1 MDFYGFYTGEI
12 FDAHEFLGAH
22 KTSEGTTFRTFAPQ
36 AQKVELL
43 LNDQC
48 IPMEKIYNGQFYEAT
63 VQDVP
68 FDSTYEYRIHA
79 HGRYVDHCDPYGN
92 GMELHPAHKSILRD
106 MTYSFHDDAWMK
118 KRSDRKN
125 KPLNIYEMHAGS
137 FRKPEERADAWYN
150 YEELADVLIPYLQ
163 ENGYNYVE
171 LLPIC
176 EHPCDESWGY
186 QTTGYFAPTSRY
198 GTPVQLMKFIDQL
211 HQNGIGVILDFVPVH
226 FAIDAYALANYDGS
240 ALYEYPNNDV
250 GQSEWGSCNFMHSRG
265 EVRSFL
271 QSSANYWLR
280 QYHFDG
286 LWMDAISNII
296 YWQGDAR
303 RGVNANAVQF
313 VRNMNRKLKEM
324 NPGCMLIAEDSTSF
338 RDITTAPD
346 KGGLGFDYKWD
357 LGWMHDTLDFLALAP
372 EKRPEHYHKLT
383 FSMLYFGDEN
393 YLLPLSHDEVVHGK
407 GTIVNKLYGTE
418 EEKRRQARVLYLYM
432 MVHPGKKL
440 NFMGN
445 ELAQFREW
453 DEKRSLDFY
462 LLNDPAHRSFH
473 DYMKALNHL
482 YLNSPALSEEDYDK
496 NGFAWSD
503 CHQEDKLIY
512 AVTRRSRKQTLM
524 TVFNFNNQEQ
534 VYAVDLPDGSRKANL
549 IFSTIDNAPSY
560 SVDNGKLSM
569 TLPPYS
575 AFVFYVSEPVKVP
588 VQPDSKE

>member
-12 FDAHEFLGAH
+12 FDAHEYLGAH
-22 KTSEGTTFRTFAPQ
+22 KTNEGTVFRTFAPQ

-43 LNDQC
+43 LNGEC
-48 IPMEKIYNGQFYEAT
+48 IPMNKIYNGQFFEAT
-63 VQDVP
+63 VPNVP
-68 FDSTYEYRIHA
+68 YDSTYEYRIHA
-79 HGRYVDHCDPYGN
+79 RGRYTDHCDPYGT
-92 GMELHPAHKSILRD
+92 GMELRPAHKSILRD
-106 MTYSFHDDAWMK
+106 IDSYQFHDELWMK
-118 KRSDRKN
+118 KRGDMLN

-137 FRKPEERADAWYN
+137 FRKPEERPDAWYN
-150 YEELADVLIPYLQ
+150 YEELADILVPYLK

-171 LLPIC
+171 FLPLC

-186 QTTGYFAPTSRY
+186 QTTGYFSPTSRY
-198 GTPVQLMKFIDQL
+198 GTPRQLMALIDRL
-211 HQNGIGVILDFVPVH
+211 HQNDIGVILDFVPVH
-226 FAIDAYALANYDGS
+226 FAVDAYALANYDGS

-271 QSSANYWLR
+271 QSSAHYWLKY
-280 QYHFDG
+280 YHFDG
-286 LWMDAISNII
+286 LRMDAISNII

-303 RGVNANAVQF
+303 RGVNANAVAF
-313 VRNMNRKLKEM
+313 VRNMNQKLKQM
-324 NPGCMLIAEDSTSF
+324 NHGCMLIAEDSTSF
-338 RDITTAPD
+338 KGITTPHD

-357 LGWMHDTLDFLALAP
+357 LGWMHDTLDFMALPP
-372 EKRPEHYHKLT
+372 ENRSEHYHKLT

-407 GTIVNKLYGTE
+407 GTIVNKIYGTE
-418 EEKRRQARVLYLYM
+418 DEKRRQARLLYLYM

-462 LLNDPAHRSFH
+462 LLDNPAHSGFH
-473 DYMKALNHL
+473 AYMKALNNL
-482 YLNSPALSEEDYDK
+482 YINSPALWESDYDTV
-496 NGFAWSD
+496 GFEWAD

-512 AVTRRSRKQTLM
+512 AVTRRSRQQTLL
-524 TVFNFNNQEQ
+524 TLFNFSNTEQ
-534 VYAVDLPDGSRKANL
+534 TYSVALPDNAQKADL
-549 IFSTIDNAPSY
+549 IFSAAEGSAPSF
-560 SVDNGKLSM
+560 SVSDRTLHL

-575 AFVFYVSEPVKVP
+575 AFVFYVR
-588 VQPDSKE
+588 